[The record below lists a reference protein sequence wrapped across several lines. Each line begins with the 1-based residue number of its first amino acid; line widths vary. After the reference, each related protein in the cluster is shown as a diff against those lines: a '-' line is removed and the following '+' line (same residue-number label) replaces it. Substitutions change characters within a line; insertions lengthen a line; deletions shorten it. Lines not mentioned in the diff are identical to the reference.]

1 MNGVPV
7 PNGYEYA
14 LNVIGDYILAFVSK
28 EQVADNATPIT
39 MTGNL
44 ANIEADLSGMNPE
57 HGRGYSQNYHIIGS
71 ANAEIPTTQMAT
83 YLASVY
89 SNIPRAGKESDFE
102 KIENQVRSNQL
113 YLIFNEI
120 QIHVLVNI
128 TECDIQ
134 ELNKFLSEKFDGP
147 LYKIILHEFL
157 DYERKNRIEVS
168 EDNLL
173 KTMKNNDKI
182 RYQFVYSNRLFN
194 GAMWLGENT
203 LKIVRLAANIT
214 AIMSIDSH
222 YFNDNNAY
230 TFSYNLLEK
239 PTRKIVQF
247 TIRRLLENACDCEE
261 NTKLDQEISKKYR
274 GSIQREAS
282 YRTGALLFKEN
293 DFKYLP
299 DNKKLQKERAN
310 IKKNIVSLE
319 RNYPIAAMC
328 YDAMIRQKV
337 SGIDNAQTKKVDF
350 SGELTGSLLTYYAVE
365 GFLKGNR
372 QKKDLLESLERA
384 LLHDRQTSDEGPYSK
399 VLTEYAN
406 QAVESK
412 ITERLFAIFTS
423 QFMEK
428 IDHACDVYS
437 WLRECLTSPELQIN
451 AIENEENLV
460 GYYGKQ
466 VDDYFASHRD
476 AIDDELNSST
486 DKGDLLENRLHSILL
501 QMFESIPI
509 YYKSFEDEIDE
520 RVGNDTAKNMFEK
533 ISEEDSVTRN
543 ICIDWTNL
551 QFALNR
557 VKTSDVLLLINPKS
571 KLLKLKITKNMNS
584 KYNIWISEE

>member
-1 MNGVPV
+1 MNKLIERCITEIRNKSEKNGVE
-7 PNGYEYA
+7 GYDA
-14 LNVIGDYILAFVSK
+14 QAPKNPSVIVNYNLDNKILDRYYEFL
-28 EQVADNATPIT
+28 EQLWP
-39 MTGNL
+39 
-44 ANIEADLSGMNPE
+44 
-57 HGRGYSQNYHIIGS
+57 
-71 ANAEIPTTQMAT
+71 
-83 YLASVY
+83 SVY
-89 SNIPRAGKESDFE
+89 SNIPRADQESDFD

-128 TECDIQ
+128 TECNIQ
-134 ELNKFLSEKFDGP
+134 ELSKFLNDKFKGP
-147 LYKIILHEFL
+147 LYKVILHEFL
-157 DYERKNRIEVS
+157 DYERKNQIEVS

-173 KTMKNNDKI
+173 KSMKNHDKI
-182 RYQFVYSNRLFN
+182 RHQFVYSNRLFN
-194 GAMWLGENT
+194 GAMWLGENA

-247 TIRRLLENACDCEE
+247 TIRRLLENACNCPE
-261 NTKLDQEISKKYR
+261 NAKLDQDISKKYC
-274 GSIQREAS
+274 GSVQREAS
-282 YRTGALLFKEN
+282 YRTGSLLFKES

-299 DNKKLQKERAN
+299 DYKKRKKEKTN
-310 IKKNIVSLE
+310 IEMNIIASQGI
-319 RNYPIAAMC
+319 YPIAAMC
-328 YDAMIRQKV
+328 FEAMISQKA
-337 SGIDNAQTKKVDF
+337 SGIDNSRTKKVDF
-350 SGELTGSLLTYYAVE
+350 SSELTGTLLTYYAVE

-372 QKKDLLESLERA
+372 QKKDLLKSLERA
-384 LLHDRQTSDEGPYSK
+384 LLHDRKISDEGTYSK
-399 VLTEYAN
+399 VLKEYAN
-406 QAVESK
+406 QVVETE
-412 ITERLFAIFTS
+412 ITKRLFAIFIS

-428 IDHACDVYS
+428 IDHACDVYD
-437 WLRECLTSPELQIN
+437 WLCECLVSPELQIN
-451 AIENEENLV
+451 AIENEENLI

-476 AIDDELNSST
+476 AIVDELNGCT
-486 DKGDLLENRLHSILL
+486 DKTDLLENRLYSILS
-501 QMFESIPI
+501 QMFDSIPI

-551 QFALNR
+551 QFALNK

-571 KLLKLKITKNMNS
+571 KLLKLKSANNYESLKLSRQDCVERIDFHTLSLKEVS
-584 KYNIWISEE
+584 

>member
-1 MNGVPV
+1 M
-7 PNGYEYA
+7 
-14 LNVIGDYILAFVSK
+14 
-28 EQVADNATPIT
+28 
-39 MTGNL
+39 
-44 ANIEADLSGMNPE
+44 
-57 HGRGYSQNYHIIGS
+57 
-71 ANAEIPTTQMAT
+71 
-83 YLASVY
+83 
-89 SNIPRAGKESDFE
+89 
-102 KIENQVRSNQL
+102 
-113 YLIFNEI
+113 
-120 QIHVLVNI
+120 
-128 TECDIQ
+128 
-134 ELNKFLSEKFDGP
+134 
-147 LYKIILHEFL
+147 
-157 DYERKNRIEVS
+157 
-168 EDNLL
+168 
-173 KTMKNNDKI
+173 
-182 RYQFVYSNRLFN
+182 
-194 GAMWLGENT
+194 
-203 LKIVRLAANIT
+203 
-214 AIMSIDSH
+214 
-222 YFNDNNAY
+222 
-230 TFSYNLLEK
+230 
-239 PTRKIVQF
+239 
-247 TIRRLLENACDCEE
+247 
-261 NTKLDQEISKKYR
+261 
-274 GSIQREAS
+274 
-282 YRTGALLFKEN
+282 
-293 DFKYLP
+293 P

-350 SGELTGSLLTYYAVE
+350 SGELTGPLLTYYAVE

-406 QAVESK
+406 QAVEAK

-428 IDHACDVYS
+428 INHACDVYS
-437 WLRECLTSPELQIN
+437 WLRECLASPELQIN

-466 VDDYFASHRD
+466 VDDYFSSHRD
-476 AIDDELNSST
+476 AIVDELNSCT

-551 QFALNR
+551 QFTLNR
-557 VKTSDVLLLINPKS
+557 VKTKRRIVTYQS
-571 KLLKLKITKNMNS
+571 KVKTS
-584 KYNIWISEE
+584 

>member
-1 MNGVPV
+1 MNTLIECCITEIRNKSEKNGVE
-7 PNGYEYA
+7 GYDIQTPKNPSIIVNYN
-14 LNVIGDYILAFVSK
+14 LDNKTVDSYYDFL
-28 EQVADNATPIT
+28 EQLWP
-39 MTGNL
+39 
-44 ANIEADLSGMNPE
+44 
-57 HGRGYSQNYHIIGS
+57 
-71 ANAEIPTTQMAT
+71 
-83 YLASVY
+83 SVY
-89 SNIPRAGKESDFE
+89 TNIPRAGKKSDFE
-102 KIENQVRSNQL
+102 EIENQVRSNQL

-128 TECDIQ
+128 TECDIE
-134 ELNKFLSEKFDGP
+134 ELNNFLNEKFNGP

-157 DYERKNRIEVS
+157 DYERKNQIAVS

-173 KTMKNNDKI
+173 RAMKNRDKI

-194 GAMWLGENT
+194 GAMWLGENA

-239 PTRKIVQF
+239 PTKKIVQF
-247 TIRRLLENACDCEE
+247 TIRRLLENACNCPE
-261 NTKLDQEISKKYR
+261 NEKLDQEISKKYC
-274 GSIQREAS
+274 GSVQKESS
-282 YRTGALLFKEN
+282 YRMGPLLVKES

-299 DNKKLQKERAN
+299 DNKKLQNEKAN
-310 IKKNIVSLE
+310 IKKNVVSLE

-328 YDAMIRQKV
+328 FAAMIRQKV
-337 SGIDNAQTKKVDF
+337 DNIQMKKVDF
-350 SGELTGSLLTYYAVE
+350 SGELSGPLLTYYAVE

-384 LLHDRQTSDEGPYSK
+384 LLHDRQISDEGAYSK

-406 QAVESK
+406 QAVEAE
-412 ITERLFAIFTS
+412 ITERLFAIFS
-423 QFMEK
+423 LQFMEK
-428 IDHACDVYS
+428 INHACDVYD
-437 WLRECLTSPELQIN
+437 WLRESLVSPELQIN
-451 AIENEENLV
+451 AIENEENLI

-476 AIDDELNSST
+476 AIVDELNSCT
-486 DKGDLLENRLHSILL
+486 DKEDLIENRLYSILL
-501 QMFESIPI
+501 QMFDSIPI

-520 RVGNDTAKNMFEK
+520 RVGNDTAKNMFGK
-533 ISEEDSVTRN
+533 LSEEDSVIRN

-571 KLLKLKITKNMNS
+571 KLLKLKIADNYESLKLSRQDCVERIDFHTLSLKTEVN
-584 KYNIWISEE
+584 

>member
-1 MNGVPV
+1 MNTLIECCITEIRNKSEKNGVE
-7 PNGYEYA
+7 GYDIQTPKNPSIIVNYN
-14 LNVIGDYILAFVSK
+14 LDNKTVDSYYDFL
-28 EQVADNATPIT
+28 EQLWP
-39 MTGNL
+39 
-44 ANIEADLSGMNPE
+44 
-57 HGRGYSQNYHIIGS
+57 
-71 ANAEIPTTQMAT
+71 
-83 YLASVY
+83 SVY
-89 SNIPRAGKESDFE
+89 TNIPRAGKKSDFE
-102 KIENQVRSNQL
+102 EIENQVRSNQL

-128 TECDIQ
+128 TECDIE
-134 ELNKFLSEKFDGP
+134 ELNNFLNEKFNGP

-157 DYERKNRIEVS
+157 DYERKNQIAVS

-173 KTMKNNDKI
+173 RAMKNRDKI

-194 GAMWLGENT
+194 GAMWLGENS

-239 PTRKIVQF
+239 PTKKIVQF
-247 TIRRLLENACDCEE
+247 TIRRLLENACNCPE
-261 NTKLDQEISKKYR
+261 NEKLDQEISKKYC
-274 GSIQREAS
+274 GSVQKESS
-282 YRTGALLFKEN
+282 YRMGPLLVKES

-299 DNKKLQKERAN
+299 DNKKLQNEKAN
-310 IKKNIVSLE
+310 IKKNVVSLE

-328 YDAMIRQKV
+328 FAAMIRQKV
-337 SGIDNAQTKKVDF
+337 DNIQMKKVDF
-350 SGELTGSLLTYYAVE
+350 SGELSGPLLTYYAVE

-384 LLHDRQTSDEGPYSK
+384 LLHDRQISDEGAYSK

-406 QAVESK
+406 QAVEAE
-412 ITERLFAIFTS
+412 ITERLFAIFS
-423 QFMEK
+423 LQFMEK
-428 IDHACDVYS
+428 INHACDVYD
-437 WLRECLTSPELQIN
+437 WLRESLVSPELQIN
-451 AIENEENLV
+451 AIENEENLI

-476 AIDDELNSST
+476 AIVDELNSCT
-486 DKGDLLENRLHSILL
+486 DKEDLIENRLYSILL
-501 QMFESIPI
+501 QMFDSIPI

-520 RVGNDTAKNMFEK
+520 RVGNDTAKNMFGK
-533 ISEEDSVTRN
+533 LSEEDSVIRN

-571 KLLKLKITKNMNS
+571 KLLKLKIADNYESLKLSRQDCVERIDFHTLSLKTEVN
-584 KYNIWISEE
+584 

>member
-1 MNGVPV
+1 MNTLIECCITEIRNKSEKNGVE
-7 PNGYEYA
+7 GYDIQTPKNPSIIVNYN
-14 LNVIGDYILAFVSK
+14 LDNKTVDSYYDFL
-28 EQVADNATPIT
+28 EQLWP
-39 MTGNL
+39 
-44 ANIEADLSGMNPE
+44 
-57 HGRGYSQNYHIIGS
+57 
-71 ANAEIPTTQMAT
+71 
-83 YLASVY
+83 SVY
-89 SNIPRAGKESDFE
+89 TNIPRAGKKSNFE
-102 KIENQVRSNQL
+102 EIENQVRSNQL

-128 TECDIQ
+128 TECDIE
-134 ELNKFLSEKFDGP
+134 ELNNFLNEKFNGP

-157 DYERKNRIEVS
+157 DYERKNQIAVS

-173 KTMKNNDKI
+173 RAMKNRDKI

-194 GAMWLGENT
+194 GAMWLGENA

-239 PTRKIVQF
+239 PTKKIVQF
-247 TIRRLLENACDCEE
+247 TIRRLLENACNCPE
-261 NTKLDQEISKKYR
+261 NEKLDQEISKKYC
-274 GSIQREAS
+274 GSVQKESS
-282 YRTGALLFKEN
+282 YRMGPLLVKES

-299 DNKKLQKERAN
+299 DNKKLQNEKAN
-310 IKKNIVSLE
+310 IKKNVVSLE

-328 YDAMIRQKV
+328 FAAMIRQKV
-337 SGIDNAQTKKVDF
+337 DNIQMKKVDF
-350 SGELTGSLLTYYAVE
+350 SGELSGPLLTYYAVE

-384 LLHDRQTSDEGPYSK
+384 LLHDRQISDEGAYSK
-399 VLTEYAN
+399 ALTEYAN
-406 QAVESK
+406 QAVEAE
-412 ITERLFAIFTS
+412 ITERLFAIFS
-423 QFMEK
+423 LQFMEK
-428 IDHACDVYS
+428 INHACDVYD
-437 WLRECLTSPELQIN
+437 WLRESLVSPELQIN
-451 AIENEENLV
+451 AIENEENLI

-476 AIDDELNSST
+476 AIVDELNSCT
-486 DKGDLLENRLHSILL
+486 DKEDLIENRLYSILL
-501 QMFESIPI
+501 QMFDSIPI

-520 RVGNDTAKNMFEK
+520 RVGNDTAKNMFGK
-533 ISEEDSVTRN
+533 LSEEDSVIRN

-571 KLLKLKITKNMNS
+571 KLLKLKIADNYESLKLSRQDCVERIDFHTLSLKTEVN
-584 KYNIWISEE
+584 

>member
-1 MNGVPV
+1 MNTLIECCITEIRNKSEKNGVE
-7 PNGYEYA
+7 GYDIQTPKNPSIIVNYN
-14 LNVIGDYILAFVSK
+14 LDNKTVDSYYDFL
-28 EQVADNATPIT
+28 EQLWP
-39 MTGNL
+39 
-44 ANIEADLSGMNPE
+44 
-57 HGRGYSQNYHIIGS
+57 
-71 ANAEIPTTQMAT
+71 
-83 YLASVY
+83 SVY
-89 SNIPRAGKESDFE
+89 TNIPRAGKKSDFE
-102 KIENQVRSNQL
+102 EIENQVRSNQL

-128 TECDIQ
+128 TECDIE
-134 ELNKFLSEKFDGP
+134 ELNNFLNEKFNGP

-157 DYERKNRIEVS
+157 DYERKNQIAVS

-173 KTMKNNDKI
+173 RAMKNRDKI

-194 GAMWLGENT
+194 GAMWLGENA

-239 PTRKIVQF
+239 PTKKIVQF
-247 TIRRLLENACDCEE
+247 TIRRLLENACNCPE
-261 NTKLDQEISKKYR
+261 NEKLDQEISKKYC
-274 GSIQREAS
+274 GSVQKESS
-282 YRTGALLFKEN
+282 YRMGPLLVKES

-299 DNKKLQKERAN
+299 DNKKLQNEKAN
-310 IKKNIVSLE
+310 IKKNVVSLE

-328 YDAMIRQKV
+328 FAAMIRQKV
-337 SGIDNAQTKKVDF
+337 DNIQMKKVDF
-350 SGELTGSLLTYYAVE
+350 SGELSGPLLTYYAVE
-365 GFLKGNR
+365 GFLKRNR

-384 LLHDRQTSDEGPYSK
+384 LLHDRQISDEGAYSK

-406 QAVESK
+406 QAVEAE
-412 ITERLFAIFTS
+412 ITERLFAIFS
-423 QFMEK
+423 LQFMEK
-428 IDHACDVYS
+428 INHACDVYD
-437 WLRECLTSPELQIN
+437 WLRESLVSPELQIN
-451 AIENEENLV
+451 AIENEENLI

-476 AIDDELNSST
+476 AIVDELNSCT
-486 DKGDLLENRLHSILL
+486 DKEDLIENRLYSILL
-501 QMFESIPI
+501 QMFDSIPI

-520 RVGNDTAKNMFEK
+520 RVGNDTAKNMFGK
-533 ISEEDSVTRN
+533 LSEEDSVIRN

-571 KLLKLKITKNMNS
+571 KLLKLKIADNYESLKLSRQDCVERIDFHTLSLKTEVN
-584 KYNIWISEE
+584 

>member
-1 MNGVPV
+1 MNTLIECCITEIRNKSEKNGVE
-7 PNGYEYA
+7 GYDIQTPKNPSIIVNYN
-14 LNVIGDYILAFVSK
+14 LDNKTVDSYYDFL
-28 EQVADNATPIT
+28 EQLWP
-39 MTGNL
+39 
-44 ANIEADLSGMNPE
+44 
-57 HGRGYSQNYHIIGS
+57 
-71 ANAEIPTTQMAT
+71 
-83 YLASVY
+83 SVY
-89 SNIPRAGKESDFE
+89 TNIPRAGKKSDFE
-102 KIENQVRSNQL
+102 EIENQVRSNQL

-128 TECDIQ
+128 TECDIE
-134 ELNKFLSEKFDGP
+134 ELNNFLNEKFNGP

-157 DYERKNRIEVS
+157 DYERKNQIAVS

-173 KTMKNNDKI
+173 RTMKNRDKI

-194 GAMWLGENT
+194 GAMWLGENA

-239 PTRKIVQF
+239 PTKKIVQF
-247 TIRRLLENACDCEE
+247 TIRRLLENACNCPE
-261 NTKLDQEISKKYR
+261 NEKLDQEISKKYC
-274 GSIQREAS
+274 GSVQKESS
-282 YRTGALLFKEN
+282 YRMGPLLVKES

-299 DNKKLQKERAN
+299 DNKKLQNEKAN
-310 IKKNIVSLE
+310 IKKNVVSLE

-328 YDAMIRQKV
+328 FAAMIRQKV
-337 SGIDNAQTKKVDF
+337 DNIQMKKVDF
-350 SGELTGSLLTYYAVE
+350 SGELSGPLLTYYAVE

-384 LLHDRQTSDEGPYSK
+384 LLHDRQISDEGAYSK

-406 QAVESK
+406 QAVEAE
-412 ITERLFAIFTS
+412 ITERLFAIFS
-423 QFMEK
+423 LQFMEK
-428 IDHACDVYS
+428 INHACDVYD
-437 WLRECLTSPELQIN
+437 WLRESLVSPELQIN
-451 AIENEENLV
+451 AIENEENLI

-476 AIDDELNSST
+476 AIVDELNSCT
-486 DKGDLLENRLHSILL
+486 DKEDLIENRLYSILL
-501 QMFESIPI
+501 QMFDSIPI

-520 RVGNDTAKNMFEK
+520 RVGNDTAKNMFGK
-533 ISEEDSVTRN
+533 LSEEDSVIRN

-571 KLLKLKITKNMNS
+571 KLLKLKIADNYESLKLSRQDCVERIDFHTLSLKTEVN
-584 KYNIWISEE
+584 

>member
-1 MNGVPV
+1 MNTLIECCITEIRNKSEKNGVE
-7 PNGYEYA
+7 GYDIQTPKNPSIIVNYN
-14 LNVIGDYILAFVSK
+14 LDNKTVDSYYDFL
-28 EQVADNATPIT
+28 EQLWP
-39 MTGNL
+39 
-44 ANIEADLSGMNPE
+44 
-57 HGRGYSQNYHIIGS
+57 
-71 ANAEIPTTQMAT
+71 
-83 YLASVY
+83 SVY
-89 SNIPRAGKESDFE
+89 TNIPRAGKKSDFE
-102 KIENQVRSNQL
+102 EIENQVRSNQL
-113 YLIFNEI
+113 YLIFKEI

-128 TECDIQ
+128 TECDIE
-134 ELNKFLSEKFDGP
+134 ELNNFLNEKFNGP

-157 DYERKNRIEVS
+157 DYERKNQIAVS

-173 KTMKNNDKI
+173 RAMKNRDKI

-194 GAMWLGENT
+194 GAMWLGENA

-239 PTRKIVQF
+239 PTKKIVQF
-247 TIRRLLENACDCEE
+247 TIRRLLENACNCPE
-261 NTKLDQEISKKYR
+261 NEKLDQEISKKYC
-274 GSIQREAS
+274 GSVQKESS
-282 YRTGALLFKEN
+282 YRMGPLLVKES

-299 DNKKLQKERAN
+299 DNKKLQNEKAN
-310 IKKNIVSLE
+310 IKKNVVSLE

-328 YDAMIRQKV
+328 FAAMIRQKV
-337 SGIDNAQTKKVDF
+337 DNIQMKKVDF
-350 SGELTGSLLTYYAVE
+350 SGELSGPLLTYYAVE

-384 LLHDRQTSDEGPYSK
+384 LLHDRQISDEGAYSK

-406 QAVESK
+406 QAVEAE
-412 ITERLFAIFTS
+412 ITERLFAIFS
-423 QFMEK
+423 LQFMEK
-428 IDHACDVYS
+428 INHACDVYD
-437 WLRECLTSPELQIN
+437 WLRESLVSPELQIN
-451 AIENEENLV
+451 AIENEENLI

-476 AIDDELNSST
+476 AIVDELNSCT
-486 DKGDLLENRLHSILL
+486 DKEDLIENRLYSILL
-501 QMFESIPI
+501 QMFDSIPI

-520 RVGNDTAKNMFEK
+520 RVGNDTAKNMFGK
-533 ISEEDSVTRN
+533 LSEEDSVIRN

-571 KLLKLKITKNMNS
+571 KLLKLKIADNYESLKLSRQDCVERIDFHTLSLKTEVN
-584 KYNIWISEE
+584 

>member
-1 MNGVPV
+1 MAMNKLIERCITEIRNKSEKNGVE
-7 PNGYEYA
+7 GYDAQAPKNPSIIVNYN
-14 LNVIGDYILAFVSK
+14 LDNNTLASYYDFL
-28 EQVADNATPIT
+28 EQLWP
-39 MTGNL
+39 
-44 ANIEADLSGMNPE
+44 
-57 HGRGYSQNYHIIGS
+57 
-71 ANAEIPTTQMAT
+71 
-83 YLASVY
+83 SVY
-89 SNIPRAGKESDFE
+89 SNIPRADKQSDFE

-173 KTMKNNDKI
+173 KSMKDHDKI

-194 GAMWLGENT
+194 GAMWLGENA

-274 GSIQREAS
+274 GSVQREAS
-282 YRTGALLFKEN
+282 YRTGALLFKES

-350 SGELTGSLLTYYAVE
+350 SGELTGPLLTYYAVE

-406 QAVESK
+406 QAVETK

-476 AIDDELNSST
+476 AIVDELNSCT

-501 QMFESIPI
+501 QMFDSIPI

-571 KLLKLKITKNMNS
+571 KLLKLKIADNYESLKLSRQDCVERIDFHTLSLKTEVN
-584 KYNIWISEE
+584 

>member
-1 MNGVPV
+1 M
-7 PNGYEYA
+7 
-14 LNVIGDYILAFVSK
+14 
-28 EQVADNATPIT
+28 
-39 MTGNL
+39 
-44 ANIEADLSGMNPE
+44 
-57 HGRGYSQNYHIIGS
+57 
-71 ANAEIPTTQMAT
+71 
-83 YLASVY
+83 
-89 SNIPRAGKESDFE
+89 
-102 KIENQVRSNQL
+102 
-113 YLIFNEI
+113 
-120 QIHVLVNI
+120 
-128 TECDIQ
+128 
-134 ELNKFLSEKFDGP
+134 
-147 LYKIILHEFL
+147 YKIILHEFL

-509 YYKSFEDEIDE
+509 YYASPRLMRFIRSGLMKRFH
-520 RVGNDTAKNMFEK
+520 R
-533 ISEEDSVTRN
+533 
-543 ICIDWTNL
+543 
-551 QFALNR
+551 
-557 VKTSDVLLLINPKS
+557 
-571 KLLKLKITKNMNS
+571 LKMIMNV
-584 KYNIWISEE
+584 I

>member
-1 MNGVPV
+1 MNTLIECCITEIRNKSEKNGVE
-7 PNGYEYA
+7 GYDIQTPKNPSIIVNYN
-14 LNVIGDYILAFVSK
+14 LDNKTVDSYYDFL
-28 EQVADNATPIT
+28 EQLWP
-39 MTGNL
+39 
-44 ANIEADLSGMNPE
+44 
-57 HGRGYSQNYHIIGS
+57 
-71 ANAEIPTTQMAT
+71 
-83 YLASVY
+83 SVY
-89 SNIPRAGKESDFE
+89 TNIPRAGKKSDFE
-102 KIENQVRSNQL
+102 EIENQVRSNQL

-128 TECDIQ
+128 TECDIE
-134 ELNKFLSEKFDGP
+134 ELNNFLNEKFNGP

-157 DYERKNRIEVS
+157 DYERKNQIAVS

-173 KTMKNNDKI
+173 RAMKNRDKI

-194 GAMWLGENT
+194 GAMWLGENA

-239 PTRKIVQF
+239 PTKKIVQF
-247 TIRRLLENACDCEE
+247 TIRRLLENACNCPE
-261 NTKLDQEISKKYR
+261 NEKLDQEISKKYC
-274 GSIQREAS
+274 GSVQKESS
-282 YRTGALLFKEN
+282 YRMGPLLVKES

-299 DNKKLQKERAN
+299 DNKKLQNEKAN
-310 IKKNIVSLE
+310 IKKNVVSLE

-328 YDAMIRQKV
+328 FAAMIRQKV
-337 SGIDNAQTKKVDF
+337 DNIQMEKVDF
-350 SGELTGSLLTYYAVE
+350 SGELSGPLLTYYAVE

-384 LLHDRQTSDEGPYSK
+384 LLHDRQISDEGAYSK

-406 QAVESK
+406 QAVEAE
-412 ITERLFAIFTS
+412 ITERLFAIFS
-423 QFMEK
+423 LQFMEK
-428 IDHACDVYS
+428 INHACDVYD
-437 WLRECLTSPELQIN
+437 WLRESLVSPELQIN
-451 AIENEENLV
+451 AIENEENLI

-476 AIDDELNSST
+476 AIVDELNSCT
-486 DKGDLLENRLHSILL
+486 DKEDLIENRLYSILL
-501 QMFESIPI
+501 QMFDSIPI

-520 RVGNDTAKNMFEK
+520 RVGNDTAKNMFGK
-533 ISEEDSVTRN
+533 LSEEDSVIRN

-571 KLLKLKITKNMNS
+571 KLLKLKIADNYESLKLSRQDCVERIDFHTLSLKTEVN
-584 KYNIWISEE
+584 